1 MDISVLTQYISIVV
15 VGICLCVGYII
26 KNSLGFIPN
35 KYIPLIMG
43 VLGLIINILMNLNGI
58 TAEVVLGG
66 LFSGLASTGLY
77 EMFRNLIDKEWRKNE
92 WQSKIF
98 SSWWREKQ

>member
-1 MDISVLTQYISIVV
+1 MDISVLTQYLSVVV

-26 KNSLGFIPN
+26 KNSLDFIPN

-43 VLGLIINILMNLNGI
+43 VLGLIINILINLSTGI
-58 TAEVVLGG
+58 TAEIVLAG

-77 EMFRNLIDKEWRKNE
+77 EMFRNLIN
-92 WQSKIF
+92 
-98 SSWWREKQ
+98 REE

>member
-1 MDISVLTQYISIVV
+1 MDISALSQYLSLVV

-26 KNSLGFIPN
+26 KNSLDFIPN

-43 VLGLIINILMNLNGI
+43 ILGLVVNILINLSNGI

-77 EMFRNLIDKEWRKNE
+77 EMFRNLINKEE
-92 WQSKIF
+92 
-98 SSWWREKQ
+98 

>member
-1 MDISVLTQYISIVV
+1 MKGGIRMDISSLTQYLSIVV

-26 KNSLGFIPN
+26 KNSLDFIPN

-43 VLGLIINILMNLNGI
+43 VLGLIINILINLSTGI
-58 TAEVVLGG
+58 SAEVVLGG

-77 EMFRNLIDKEWRKNE
+77 EMFRNLISKE
-92 WQSKIF
+92 
-98 SSWWREKQ
+98 

>member
-1 MDISVLTQYISIVV
+1 MDISALSQYLSVVV

-26 KNSLGFIPN
+26 KNSLDFIPN

-43 VLGLIINILMNLNGI
+43 ILGLIINILINLSTGI
-58 TAEVVLGG
+58 SAEVVLGG

-77 EMFRNLIDKEWRKNE
+77 EMFRNLISKE
-92 WQSKIF
+92 
-98 SSWWREKQ
+98 

>member
-1 MDISVLTQYISIVV
+1 MDISSLTQYLSIVV

-26 KNSLGFIPN
+26 KNSLDFIPN

-43 VLGLIINILMNLNGI
+43 ILGLIINILINLSTGI
-58 TAEVVLGG
+58 SAEVVLGG

-77 EMFRNLIDKEWRKNE
+77 EMFRNLISKE
-92 WQSKIF
+92 
-98 SSWWREKQ
+98 

>member
-1 MDISVLTQYISIVV
+1 MDISALSQYLSLVV

-26 KNSLGFIPN
+26 KNSLDFIPN

-43 VLGLIINILMNLNGI
+43 VLGLIINILINLSTGI
-58 TAEVVLGG
+58 SAEVVLGG

-77 EMFRNLIDKEWRKNE
+77 EMFRNLISKE
-92 WQSKIF
+92 
-98 SSWWREKQ
+98 

>member
-1 MDISVLTQYISIVV
+1 MDISVLTQYLSVVV

-26 KNSLGFIPN
+26 KNSLDFIPN

-77 EMFRNLIDKEWRKNE
+77 EMFRNLINKGE
-92 WQSKIF
+92 
-98 SSWWREKQ
+98 

>member
-1 MDISVLTQYISIVV
+1 MDISSLTQYLSIIV

-26 KNSLGFIPN
+26 KNSLDFIPN

-43 VLGLIINILMNLNGI
+43 VLGLVINILINLSTGI
-58 TAEVVLGG
+58 SAEVVLGG

-77 EMFRNLIDKEWRKNE
+77 EMFRNLISKE
-92 WQSKIF
+92 
-98 SSWWREKQ
+98 